1 MIVAPPSKCPAC
13 GTGVPWGSVVE
24 GGAHRYECLSCR
36 HVFEVRAVVA
46 SQAAAPSP
54 FAPGPPNPYAA
65 APTPLIPQAAPM
77 AARVCPSCR
86 KENAPHYK
94 FCLGCGGDLYAVAA
108 HPVVGSPFGAPAPK
122 KRSRALIGGIIGF
135 NGIFWAA
142 FTLFFLSPKACAL
155 FSPGNEDLAIETLK
169 QCPRARQLL
178 GDDVGP
184 AWVGC
189 TQGSSQGDCSSENAH
204 WSTSVAGS
212 KGSGDYAW
220 AAQETNGKWIIKGAW
235 LRVSG
240 SDEIDIVKCNAKGDA
255 KSEDV
260 EIDDSD

>member
-36 HVFEVRAVVA
+36 HVFEVRAV
-46 SQAAAPSP
+46 APAPAPAPAP
-54 FAPGPPNPYAA
+54 FNPYAA
-65 APTPLIPQAAPM
+65 APKPLIPTAPEPM
-77 AARVCPSCR
+77 AAKVCPSCR

-94 FCLGCGGDLYAVAA
+94 FCLGCGGDLDRAQAA
-108 HPVVGSPFGAPAPK
+108 HPVVAPPFAPSASAPK
-122 KRSRALIGGIIGF
+122 KMSRALLGGIVGF

-169 QCPRARQLL
+169 KCPRARQLL

-184 AWVGC
+184 AWIGC
-189 TQGSSQGDCSSENAH
+189 TQGSSQGGCDSENAH

-212 KGSGDYAW
+212 KGSGDFAW
-220 AAQETNGKWIIKGAW
+220 AAQETDGKWIIKGAW

-240 SDEIDIVKCNAKGDA
+240 SDEIDIVKCNAHGDA